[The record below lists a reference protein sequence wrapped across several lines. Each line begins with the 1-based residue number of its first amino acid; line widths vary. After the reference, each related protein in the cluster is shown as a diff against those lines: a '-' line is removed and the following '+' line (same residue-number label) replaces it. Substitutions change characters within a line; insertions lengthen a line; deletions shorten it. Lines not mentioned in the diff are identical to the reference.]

1 MGGKL
6 GRGLCPLFCRAAG
19 SPSSTMWPGPRPT
32 SMPSAILIHPAVWPT
47 RHEAKI
53 GGSTPFLG
61 RGSWA
66 YLHAKFHLDASNRLA
81 TVHQTYRHDRQTD
94 RQTDRLRSDSIG
106 RIVLQTVAQKCAK
119 AFGHDGATYAVRQN
133 QLSHIHVIHRT
144 RKTVERLEVR

>member
-1 MGGKL
+1 MRSFIL
-6 GRGLCPLFCRAAG
+6 
-19 SPSSTMWPGPRPT
+19 MHPT
-32 SMPSAILIHPAVWPT
+32 VWPQYT
-47 RHEAKI
+47 KL
-53 GGSTPFLG
+53 T
-61 RGSWA
+61 
-66 YLHAKFHLDASNRLA
+66 DM
-81 TVHQTYRHDRQTD
+81 TD